1 MMCGYPFV
9 GTWVK
14 WFGNRRVS
22 AAGSTLAL
30 AATLPFIYMANH
42 GLVIVLLACALFVRG
57 VGMSA
62 VGVPSIAAAYSSVKR
77 EDLPM
82 ATTTLNIVMR
92 IGGPTL
98 TTICAT
104 FLGWRLGSA
113 PSHDAMLSAFTAAF
127 ILLCAFHS
135 FLIAAAARLP
145 LTVTGEMPHATEAL
159 GLSRCTRA
167 S

>member
-14 WFGNRRVS
+14 WFGNRKVS
-22 AAGSTLAL
+22 AGGASLAL
-30 AATLPFIYMANH
+30 FGTLPFIYMANH
-42 GLVIVLLACALFVRG
+42 GLVIAVLACALFIRG

-62 VGVPSIAAAYSSVKR
+62 VGVPSISAAYSSIKR

-113 PSHDAMLSAFTAAF
+113 PSPDGMLSAFTAAF
-127 ILLCAFHS
+127 ILLCTFHGL
-135 FLIAAAARLP
+135 LIAAALRLP
-145 LTVTGEMPHATEAL
+145 RSVEGTNEQPHSPTPVAL
-159 GLSRCTRA
+159 ESV
-167 S
+167 SE